1 MFRKPFRHVNS
12 LSSTRLTLAM
22 VGLFVL
28 VQGGYRLAGVSFDAT
43 PLIHFWQFLDPE
55 LLRSRLGESLLY
67 LHSQPPLFNLF
78 LGLVLK
84 LAPGAEAATFGA
96 LYLALGL
103 ALYLLTFAVM
113 RQLGVGRPV
122 ALALSTWLMVSPSF
136 VLYEHWLFY
145 TLPLATLLMTSAWLL
160 GKLLAFGIWIRG
172 FSRLGGPREKP
183 AEASNPTNQQSIF
196 RTDDHAASDATADEN
211 VRSNDFSRSARATAT
226 KVATT
231 NPPIFRTVPFG
242 LATAFFLTLFLLAG
256 IRSLFQLPYYL
267 LLVAGLLVACRRCR
281 RQIAW
286 AALIPGLLVIA
297 LYGKNLALFGRFTTS
312 TWLGMNYWGVISRN
326 ISGPELDALAA
337 QGQLSPLARIDRFAP
352 LADYPAEYR
361 RATGYEEIM
370 ALHQVAKSTGA
381 VNYNHLAYLAISDAY
396 LRDALYVTIHAPRFF
411 LTGVIKG
418 WFHYFQSSSDYVFV
432 EVNRARIAGI
442 SDLYDTLFYGKLP
455 FDLAQ
460 VAALPLNHGGARYVY
475 LFLLTGLPLV
485 VFYALRVASRWKEVG
500 ALSASQRVLILYL
513 CFNIV
518 YVAFVGNLLEVGEN
532 NRFRFMTDPFSL
544 ALAGL
549 FIETAVM
556 PRVRKRVIVS

>member
-12 LSSTRLTLAM
+12 LSSPRLTLAM

-196 RTDDHAASDATADEN
+196 RADDHAASDATADEN

-231 NPPIFRTVPFG
+231 NPPIFRAVVHAG
-242 LATAFFLTLFLLAG
+242 RDATADESSRGGSHAAG
-256 IRSLFQLPYYL
+256 AS
-267 LLVAGLLVACRRCR
+267 
-281 RQIAW
+281 
-286 AALIPGLLVIA
+286 
-297 LYGKNLALFGRFTTS
+297 
-312 TWLGMNYWGVISRN
+312 GMGARPAIFRAEA
-326 ISGPELDALAA
+326 PEL
-337 QGQLSPLARIDRFAP
+337 
-352 LADYPAEYR
+352 
-361 RATGYEEIM
+361 
-370 ALHQVAKSTGA
+370 
-381 VNYNHLAYLAISDAY
+381 
-396 LRDALYVTIHAPRFF
+396 
-411 LTGVIKG
+411 
-418 WFHYFQSSSDYVFV
+418 
-432 EVNRARIAGI
+432 EVRIAGPLDDAGYVAEVRAEI
-442 SDLYDTLFYGKLP
+442 ARLGLEECVKLLGNLDTAS
-455 FDLAQ
+455 LAQ
-460 VAALPLNHGGARYVY
+460 EYSTAAVVALPSRQEVAPMVVVEAMAAGVPVIASAVGGVPY
-475 LFLLTGLPLV
+475 LVAEGVTGCTVPAGDPAVLAGALIELLTRPDAARRIGQ
-485 VFYALRVASRWKEVG
+485 AAQAVAH
-500 ALSASQRVLILYL
+500 A
-513 CFNIV
+513 
-518 YVAFVGNLLEVGEN
+518 
-532 NRFRFMTDPFSL
+532 RFRPDLIAGQYL
-544 ALAGL
+544 ALYREML
-549 FIETAVM
+549 
-556 PRVRKRVIVS
+556 SH